1 MKKITRRNFMQASA
15 AAVAASAFVACSSE
29 EATTTTTTTT
39 TTTEAADDTAADAGA
54 EESYHFEIVS
64 KGFQSTYWQ
73 AVYLGSCNKL
83 DALNDAAGYEKYS
96 MNFVGP
102 DSESDIAVQVTMFN
116 SALTSSPSA
125 LGLAAL
131 DTSALLDGIAS
142 AQSAGIPIIGFDS
155 GVPDAPDGAVYANA
169 ATDNYVAGTL
179 AAEGMYEKISARLG
193 GGTRVGIVNQDA
205 TAESIINR
213 GLGFIDKFVELAT
226 ADGLSVAIVGND
238 KYVSDSVEATGDEG
252 SADVILDVAVPSQT
266 TVELCATESSALLNK
281 SDLIAIYGS
290 NQVAAEGVVTAN
302 DTLQVLGSSDDDII
316 AVGFDSGT
324 VLKAAVSAGTMYG
337 AVTQAPVSIGE
348 VLIQLLADSAAGV
361 AVADTDTGCAFYTA
375 ENIDSEEIAQNLYD

>member
-1 MKKITRRNFMQASA
+1 MKKITRRSFLQASA

-29 EATTTTTTTT
+29 STATTTTTTTT
-39 TTTEAADDTAADAGA
+39 AADTASDA

-73 AVYLGSCNKL
+73 AVYTGSLAKL
-83 DALNDAAGYEKYS
+83 DELNAAAGYEKYS
-96 MNFVGP
+96 MNFAGP
-102 DSESDIAVQVTMFN
+102 DSESDIASQVTMFN
-116 SALTSSPSA
+116 SALTSGPSA

-131 DTSALLDGIAS
+131 DTSALLDGISS

-155 GVPDAPDGAVYANA
+155 GVPDAPEGAVYANA
-169 ATDNYVAGTL
+169 ATDNYVAGEL
-179 AAEGMYEKISARLG
+179 AGESMYSLISARLG
-193 GGTRVGIVNQDA
+193 GGSRVGIVNQDA

-226 ADGLSVAIVGND
+226 ADGMTVAIVGND
-238 KYVSDSVEATGDEG
+238 KYVGDSVDATADEG
-252 SADVILDVAVPSQT
+252 AADIILDVAVPSQT

-302 DTLQVLGSSDDDII
+302 DTLQVLGTADDDII

-324 VLKAAVSAGTMYG
+324 VLKAAVRAGTMAG
-337 AVTQAPVSIGE
+337 AVTQAPVSIGS
-348 VLIQLLADSAAGV
+348 VLVQLLADSAAGI

-375 ENIDSEEIAQNLYD
+375 DNIDSDEIAPNLYD